1 MGGTEL
7 SYEDW
12 LITANPLIEMM
23 QQEVA
28 GIERDITSIQLNKGG
43 AMAPTLKND
52 REFLSAAQRMTM
64 RCPG

>member
-1 MGGTEL
+1 
-7 SYEDW
+7 
-12 LITANPLIEMM
+12 MM